1 MIFLISANIRKK
13 CIPAEPS
20 QTDDW
25 FMASFLE
32 HCGQKYAIRL
42 TSRDVYRNLVLKK
55 WSMMT
60 AVHRGG
66 HPTGIDTKK
75 PGRLSTSVL
84 PKNGGDLLSQLVG
97 QYHRRG

>member
-32 HCGQKYAIRL
+32 HCGQKCAIRP
-42 TSRDVYRNLVLKK
+42 TFWDVYVKNTPKTLYTSHFQGRIDRRA
-55 WSMMT
+55 SG
-60 AVHRGG
+60 RGRSVRV
-66 HPTGIDTKK
+66 PSAL
-75 PGRLSTSVL
+75 PGRER
-84 PKNGGDLLSQLVG
+84 P
-97 QYHRRG
+97 